1 MKNIDEATRLN
12 VFWLRDHSLG
22 QASAAPAA
30 GQLHA
35 RIVDQIGL
43 RIVRSELKP
52 GDTLPNGADWAAA
65 LGVSRTA
72 FRESIKVLAGKG
84 MIEARPKTGMRV
96 RARKFWNHLDPDILA
111 WRFGSGGEDDAG
123 DLFDLRRMVEP
134 TAAELAAKR
143 ASKVQI
149 AELARA
155 FSAMEAAGDDSE
167 AFVAPDLRFHQ
178 LILGM
183 TGNELINSLAALIET
198 ALVTS
203 FRLSNDNP
211 AGQRPSLPLHRAV
224 LDAIS
229 ARDGARAR
237 DAMTALLSGAE
248 QDVRKAAASRRRR
261 LSRGRHE

>member
-1 MKNIDEATRLN
+1 MKIEDGATRPDIFRVCDL
-12 VFWLRDHSLG
+12 SPG
-22 QASAAPAA
+22 QARVAPAA

-43 RIVRSELKP
+43 RIVRGELKP
-52 GDTLPNGADWAAA
+52 GDPLPDGASWAAA

-84 MIEARPKTGMRV
+84 MIEARPRTGMRV

-111 WRFGSGGEDDAG
+111 WRFGAGGDAEAT

-134 TAAELAAKR
+134 AAAELAAAR
-143 ASKVQI
+143 ASEMQI
-149 AELARA
+149 AELAA
-155 FSAMEAAGDDSE
+155 AYAAMEAVGDDDE

-183 TGNELINSLAALIET
+183 TGNELISSLAALIET

-224 LDAIS
+224 LSAIRE
-229 ARDGARAR
+229 RDGKRAR
-237 DAMTALLSGAE
+237 EAMTALLAGAE
-248 QDVRKAAASRRRR
+248 QDVRKAAATRR
-261 LSRGRHE
+261 RGRHG